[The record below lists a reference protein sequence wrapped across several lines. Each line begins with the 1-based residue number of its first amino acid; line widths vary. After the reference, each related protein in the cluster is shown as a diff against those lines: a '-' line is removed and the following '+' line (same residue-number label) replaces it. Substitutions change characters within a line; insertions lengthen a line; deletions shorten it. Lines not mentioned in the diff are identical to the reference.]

1 MADVFDQE
9 LFEAKLRR
17 LAHGFKA
24 RYGDLLKY
32 DVEEEI
38 ERFRG
43 YRTELAKYAVDGLTF
58 MNSA

>member
-1 MADVFDQE
+1 MFDQE
-9 LFEAKLRR
+9 LFESKLRR
-17 LAHGFKA
+17 LAHGYKA

-43 YRTELAKYAVDGLTF
+43 YRTELAKYAIDGLSF
-58 MNSA
+58 MYSA

>member
-1 MADVFDQE
+1 MFDQE
-9 LFEAKLRR
+9 LFETKLRR
-17 LAHGFKA
+17 LAHGYKA

-43 YRTELAKYAVDGLTF
+43 YRTELAKYAIDGLSF
-58 MNSA
+58 MHSA